1 LYNTVC
7 KDTGTSHNNIGTPGS
22 AGKLAT
28 AMPSTAGM
36 PVTAGTQS
44 TAGMQATAAAMQE
57 TVLTPTPCGCE
68 FDGKS

>member
-1 LYNTVC
+1 
-7 KDTGTSHNNIGTPGS
+7 
-22 AGKLAT
+22 
-28 AMPSTAGM
+28 MPSTAGM